1 MILLN
6 FLSFWFKSKNALSSE
21 DTVEFLF
28 VAPCVESNQGDCSNQ
43 KLLYLQCLS
52 TVNSQ
57 ELIRVDK
64 DDQNKSRHQ
73 C

>member
-1 MILLN
+1 M
-6 FLSFWFKSKNALSSE
+6 
-21 DTVEFLF
+21 EFLF
-28 VAPCVESNQGDCSNQ
+28 VAPCAELNQGDCSDQ
-43 KLLYLQCLS
+43 RLPDLQRLP

-57 ELIRVDK
+57 ELIRVHK

>member
-1 MILLN
+1 MPFLLR
-6 FLSFWFKSKNALSSE
+6 
-21 DTVEFLF
+21 TVEFSL
-28 VAPCVESNQGDCSNQ
+28 VAPGVESNQGECSNQ
-43 KLLYLQCLS
+43 RLLDLQDLS
-52 TVNSQ
+52 IVNSQ